1 MQTAV
6 LVYIETVNT
15 ISAVEKYSSTLLMS
29 LVITCDFVV
38 PYYHFWIP
46 ARYWKLRILEPNAC
60 ELLIATHCSHWPCP
74 RPIQGLSRGLAV
86 IPLLAVK
93 ARKKDCAAH
102 LPLHSMEQRRA
113 GVWELSATEITG
125 CFRSTK
131 KAQKHAYPF
140 RTVLKP
146 KIPHTTVTP
155 KLKPGWWNA
164 FKSTQYKILIPNYWG
179 RNPP

>member
-6 LVYIETVNT
+6 LVYIEIVNT
-15 ISAVEKYSSTLLMS
+15 IWAVEKYSSTLLTS

-93 ARKKDCAAH
+93 ARKKDCAAQ
-102 LPLHSMEQRRA
+102 LPLHSTPPPAQHGAASSRSMGA
-113 GVWELSATEITG
+113 LSHWNNWLLQEHEEGTEACLTIQN
-125 CFRSTK
+125 CS
-131 KAQKHAYPF
+131 
-140 RTVLKP
+140 
-146 KIPHTTVTP
+146 
-155 KLKPGWWNA
+155 
-164 FKSTQYKILIPNYWG
+164 
-179 RNPP
+179 